1 MRMKN
6 SILDSGNR
14 TVFPTGGVR
23 DLQDDKGRVDL
34 VPLVVIAD
42 LIEYKD
48 SLVYGTN
55 TYANILRFLD
65 SYKETKDKTY
75 LQTAIVEFCK
85 VEKMSLIDMTLEVSI
100 HYRDGA
106 KKYEEDNWKG
116 LPLKSFLSSGSRHL
130 LKHMDGHKDERHDRA
145 FIWNVLGALWIIDN
159 KPELI
164 DAPFEVEEK
173 GNENE
178 RK

>member
-1 MRMKN
+1 MSS

-34 VPLVVIAD
+34 VPLGVIAD
-42 LIEYKD
+42 LIEYRE
-48 SLVYGTN
+48 VVAYGTN

-75 LQTAIVEFCK
+75 LQTAIIEFCK
-85 VEKMSLIDMTLEVSI
+85 MKKMSLTDMTLEVSI
-100 HYRDGA
+100 LYRDGA

-130 LKHMDGHKDERHDRA
+130 LKHIDGQKDERHDRA
-145 FIWNVLGALWIIDN
+145 FVWNILGALWIIDN

-164 DAPFEVEEK
+164 EAPFEADDEVK
-173 GNENE
+173 ENE
-178 RK
+178 

>member
-1 MRMKN
+1 MSS

-34 VPLVVIAD
+34 VPLGVIAD
-42 LIEYKD
+42 LIEYKEAV
-48 SLVYGTN
+48 VYGTN

-75 LQTAIVEFCK
+75 LQTAIIEFCK
-85 VEKMSLIDMTLEVSI
+85 MKKMSLTDMTLEVSI

-130 LKHMDGHKDERHDRA
+130 LKYIDGQKDERHDRA
-145 FIWNVLGALWIIDN
+145 FVWNILGALWIIDN
-159 KPELI
+159 KPELVE
-164 DAPFEVEEK
+164 APFEADDEVK
-173 GNENE
+173 ENE
-178 RK
+178 